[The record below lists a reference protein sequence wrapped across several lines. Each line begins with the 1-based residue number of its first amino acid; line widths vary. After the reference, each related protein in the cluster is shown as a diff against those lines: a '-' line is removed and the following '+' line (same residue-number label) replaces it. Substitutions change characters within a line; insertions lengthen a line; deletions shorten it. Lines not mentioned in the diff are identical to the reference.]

1 MELTTYTT
9 VYFKI
14 NYSSG
19 RTSEL
24 SGTIFTSAEELVNG
38 LDKLVEFIT
47 GGIPMRLRVS
57 VDSIEVNC
65 FLASEGFPMV
75 VSPYYRLLAYT
86 VRDNKIG
93 VFKNDLDAIITRYN
107 EYDIDLRKVI
117 FDLRLGS
124 SYEIYTV
131 GDEGYELDGAQ

>member
-38 LDKLVEFIT
+38 LDKLIEFIT

-57 VDSIEVNC
+57 VDSIEANC
-65 FLASEGFPMV
+65 FLTSEGFPMV
-75 VSPYYRLLAYT
+75 VSPYYRLFAYT
-86 VRDNKIG
+86 AHDNKIG
-93 VFKNDLDAIITRYN
+93 VFRDDLEAILARYN
-107 EYDIDLRKVI
+107 ECDIDLRKPV
-117 FDLRLGS
+117 
-124 SYEIYTV
+124 YTFYAKSCIMWNKHCAGV
-131 GDEGYELDGAQ
+131 VTRQRS